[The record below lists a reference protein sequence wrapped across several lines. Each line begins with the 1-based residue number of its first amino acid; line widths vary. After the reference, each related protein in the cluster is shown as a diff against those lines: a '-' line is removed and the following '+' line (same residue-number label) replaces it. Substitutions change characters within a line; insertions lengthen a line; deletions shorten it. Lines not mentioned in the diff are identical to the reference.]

1 MKNTQG
7 GFAVLGWL
15 LVLLLMLVSVGRH
28 PASLGSGLF
37 LLDVTLLFGYGVF
50 SLWGWRQRRP
60 EVRDALTAGARMG
73 IILGL
78 VLVASHLVEWLGL
91 DRSKAAQ
98 FARGA
103 GSTLL
108 ILGLLG
114 AAGSAAWQ
122 RTRSIKL
129 GVIAGLWSAS
139 LGMTILLNFALSLN
153 LAFEGHSVAWLHEA
167 FAASGMRN
175 AGAFVVRNSLEAAS
189 EILIRLG
196 IGGLV
201 LSLMGSLLSAWI
213 MPRSR
218 NVSMLAAWLMP
229 FVFVAGVIS
238 LWYAGS
244 LERSARPPF
253 VMAGVLAAGF
263 AVCGAHPIWSCF
275 FRRRATESALSSTP
289 A

>member
-15 LVLLLMLVSVGRH
+15 VMLLLMLVSVGRH

-37 LLDVTLLFGYGVF
+37 LIDITLLSGYGVF
-50 SLWGWRQRRP
+50 SLWGWRQQRAD
-60 EVRDALTAGARMG
+60 VRDALTAGARMG

-91 DRSKAAQ
+91 DRSRTAQ

-122 RTRSIKL
+122 RTRSIRL
-129 GVIAGLWSAS
+129 GAIAGLWSAS
-139 LGMTILLNFALSLN
+139 LAMVILLNFALSLN
-153 LAFEGHSVAWLHEA
+153 LAFETHSIAWLHEA
-167 FAASGMRN
+167 VAASGMRD